1 MATQLIKKNPL
12 NLLSLNVRGL
22 GSCAKKSSLFHWLRK
37 YHDVQNKIVF
47 LQETHMTKE
56 KESKWNNIWPGKRI
70 FANGTSRS
78 KGVAILLPQFM
89 DYNILSTILDPG
101 GRYIALKIE
110 IEGSLYSLINGYA
123 PTADRLDEQMVWL
136 DSILDILEGLGDTK
150 IIFGGDINDGF
161 TILDKFIGRQ
171 KWKESRYVLGWREAC
186 QEYQLVDIWRI
197 LNPNAHKYTWKQG
210 TNKQNLRRSRLD
222 FWLISTGLMYSVDNT
237 SIQPGYGSDHSL
249 ITLSL
254 FKQDTIKQGPSFWKL
269 NTSLLKDKQFT
280 DKVLSEIAELKVKYD
295 DVTDKGLKWDV
306 IKMDLRS
313 SAISYSKFLAKSKR
327 VG

>member
-56 KESKWNNIWPGKRI
+56 KESKCNNIWPGKRI

-171 KWKESRYVLGWREAC
+171 K
-186 QEYQLVDIWRI
+186 
-197 LNPNAHKYTWKQG
+197 
-210 TNKQNLRRSRLD
+210 
-222 FWLISTGLMYSVDNT
+222 
-237 SIQPGYGSDHSL
+237 
-249 ITLSL
+249 
-254 FKQDTIKQGPSFWKL
+254 
-269 NTSLLKDKQFT
+269 
-280 DKVLSEIAELKVKYD
+280 
-295 DVTDKGLKWDV
+295 
-306 IKMDLRS
+306 
-313 SAISYSKFLAKSKR
+313 
-327 VG
+327 